1 MTPSKRANARDIM
14 FGRYRL
20 CGRLAA
26 GGMAEVW
33 AAQLLAPGGFV
44 KPMVIKRVLPE
55 LAENQSFMKMLMT
68 EARVAARL
76 SHANVCSV
84 FELGEVDGEYYIA
97 MEYLRGAPLSHLL
110 KSGGALTPDL
120 AVAMVAQACEGLHY
134 AHEQRDQGGNLLGL
148 VHRDVSPHNLFVTV
162 DGLVKVLDF
171 GIAKVDDG
179 ISERTEEGKVKGKL
193 TYMSP
198 EQLAA
203 DSLDRRTDVWAL
215 GVVLWELLTGKRLF
229 GGGGPADTVD
239 GIRNAR
245 VPRLAGMGAAY
256 ARLDAVI
263 VQALRVERGQRFA
276 TAAELRRALIDALLP
291 ESPSTTDQIVHVVW
305 ERCGN
310 EVRVND
316 RRFDDDGGD
325 TDMRAPTAATAS
337 MLAAGALDR
346 LPLRAEETEPSV
358 PSVEK
363 MLGAEALGLPRSAA
377 PTVADW
383 RATTTPAV
391 DTSPEI
397 EVVNAPTPMPT
408 PMPTPVPVPMQ
419 ERGVEPVPV
428 VAGFEEESP
437 SRWRMIAVVI
447 LAVGAGLIAALW
459 WMRTKET
466 EKPPEIAV
474 VSASASGAGSA
485 SASGTTVTEIE
496 PETGSESRSG
506 TESGSGSGSAPES
519 GTGTGTGTGTG
530 SDTTT
535 AVDVGTAQVEP
546 AEPEDTVEKP
556 RRVTQVKRPPP
567 AKPGKLFVD
576 ARPWATIYLDGKKLG
591 VTPILGMTVPAG
603 EHTVKAVAED
613 GRTKTLR
620 ITVPAGGD
628 ARRKITW

>member
-1 MTPSKRANARDIM
+1 MTSSKRANARDIM

-120 AVAMVAQACEGLHY
+120 AVAMVAQACDGLHY

-162 DGLVKVLDF
+162 DGVVKVLDF

-239 GIRNAR
+239 GIRNAK
-245 VPRLAGMGAAY
+245 VPKLAALGAEH

-263 VQALRVERGQRFA
+263 AHALRVDRAQRFA
-276 TAAELRRALIDALLP
+276 TAAELRRALLEAIQP
-291 ESPSTTDQIVHVVW
+291 ESPATTDQIVHVVW

-325 TDMRAPTAATAS
+325 TEVRLPTAATSS
-337 MLAAGALDR
+337 MAAMGALDR

-363 MLGAEALGLPRSAA
+363 MLGAEALALPRTSV
-377 PTVADW
+377 PTVEDW
-383 RATTTPAV
+383 RGAMTPSV

-397 EVVNAPTPMPT
+397 EVVRAQTPATGSEVKPAPMPT
-408 PMPTPVPVPMQ
+408 PTPT
-419 ERGVEPVPV
+419 PV
-428 VAGFEEESP
+428 VAGFGEEAP
-437 SRWRMIAVVI
+437 SRWRAIAIAI
-447 LAVGAGLIAALW
+447 LVVGAGAIAMLW
-459 WMRTKET
+459 WMRTKGEAT
-466 EKPPEIAV
+466 EAEAEKL
-474 VSASASGAGSA
+474 
-485 SASGTTVTEIE
+485 
-496 PETGSESRSG
+496 
-506 TESGSGSGSAPES
+506 
-519 GTGTGTGTGTG
+519 
-530 SDTTT
+530 T
-535 AVDVGTAQVEP
+535 AVA
-546 AEPEDTVEKP
+546 
-556 RRVTQVKRPPP
+556 
-567 AKPGKLFVD
+567 
-576 ARPWATIYLDGKKLG
+576 
-591 VTPILGMTVPAG
+591 
-603 EHTVKAVAED
+603 AVS
-613 GRTKTLR
+613 
-620 ITVPAGGD
+620 GGGG
-628 ARRKITW
+628 